1 MPTTSPRVSCSL
13 PSTSPPITSARDISG
28 VEELLELPD
37 ELEDD
42 ELDELPDDED
52 DELDEP
58 SDDEDDEL
66 DEPPPTR
73 LS

>member
-1 MPTTSPRVSCSL
+1 
-13 PSTSPPITSARDISG
+13 